1 MKFLRCF
8 LRRHFARKLVVA
20 SWKCRLFSEAREIR
34 LHLTLWVKWNKGD
47 IFGKS
52 APNSFLT
59 TTTTTTLFAPYIN
72 LHDPNKSLYIMQR
85 VQAAHYDN
93 SHDSAALLRLL
104 INACTRHHTQLHT
117 KHTHTQKKR
126 RKKLVKKKK
135 ERKERQQKKAK
146 YASIK
151 QRKFRKNMVL
161 INLQLIFINKN
172 WLLINFFLKG
182 FRERSLMSSL
192 ISFQTLAPWNL
203 VLKIP

>member
-1 MKFLRCF
+1 MN
-8 LRRHFARKLVVA
+8 
-20 SWKCRLFSEAREIR
+20 
-34 LHLTLWVKWNKGD
+34 WNKSD

-52 APNSFLT
+52 APNSFL

-72 LHDPNKSLYIMQR
+72 LHDPNKSLYIMER

-93 SHDSAALLRLL
+93 SHDSATLLRLL
-104 INACTRHHTQLHT
+104 INDCTTHHTQPNT
-117 KHTHTQKKR
+117 KHTHTHTKKKEK
-126 RKKLVKKKK
+126 KKLVKKK

-172 WLLINFFLKG
+172 
-182 FRERSLMSSL
+182 
-192 ISFQTLAPWNL
+192 
-203 VLKIP
+203 